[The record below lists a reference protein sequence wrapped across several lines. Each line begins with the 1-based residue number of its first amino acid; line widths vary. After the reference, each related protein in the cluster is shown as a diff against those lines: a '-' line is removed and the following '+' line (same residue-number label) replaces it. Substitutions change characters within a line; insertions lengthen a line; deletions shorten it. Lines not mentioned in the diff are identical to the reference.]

1 MANVDRPNGFRP
13 AKSLLDSGWVG
24 LVRQYNTDAAK
35 AAGIGI
41 GDAVILAADGNVEI
55 AATNGTILGVAVGFG
70 ISSSQSFGETPYFDP
85 DNLGKQHINAAEA
98 GVVAVVPAEGVLF
111 EVQSASD
118 LDLAQGDA
126 ADILATAFDTT
137 TGRSAQEITTS
148 VNADVTVVEFVKS
161 PDNDLTLAN
170 ARYLVK
176 FNDTENSI

>member
-24 LVRQYNTDAAK
+24 LVRQYDTDAAK

-70 ISSSQSFGETPYFDP
+70 VTGTTFGATGYFDP

-111 EVQSASD
+111 EVQTAVD
-118 LDLAQGDA
+118 LDLNVGDP
-126 ADILATAFDTT
+126 ADILATAFNTT

-148 VNADVTVVEFVKS
+148 TNADVKVVEHVTT
-161 PDNDLTLAN
+161 PDNDLTLVN
-170 ARYLVK
+170 ARHLVK
-176 FNDTENSI
+176 FNDTENTI